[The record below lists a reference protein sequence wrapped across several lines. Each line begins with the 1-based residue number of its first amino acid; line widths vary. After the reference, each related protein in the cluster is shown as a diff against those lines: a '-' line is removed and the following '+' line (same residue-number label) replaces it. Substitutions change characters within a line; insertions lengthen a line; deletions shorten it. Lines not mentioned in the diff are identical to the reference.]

1 MTFTELIEI
10 GKRIVEYA
18 KSREYKNQ
26 YTQGERRWQVATG
39 WSDCSTYVRW
49 CYLQATGLD
58 IGGNTAAQI
67 TSNKYMQTVDIPIV
81 NGVPDLSQLLEGDLL
96 YFRGVDKSRKWAQ
109 YVGHVEMYRGN
120 GQLTGHGGGL
130 GATVKNLVEYCKMRQ
145 GLPAPGKIKN
155 RGLICVRRLK
165 LNAPVKTTKPQTLEA
180 EYKMMTVKTNGG
192 TLNVRAEPN
201 TSAKILAKLA
211 NGTKV
216 NAKAAVNGWRYV
228 LVNSG
233 GKEIKGYV
241 SNQWLK

>member
-1 MTFTELIEI
+1 MTFTELIDI

-67 TSNKYMQTVDIPIV
+67 TSKKYMQTVDIPIV

-96 YFRGVDKSRKWAQ
+96 YFRGVDESRKWAQ

-130 GATVKNLVEYCKMRQ
+130 GATVKNLVDYCKMRQ
-145 GLPAPGKIKN
+145 GLPSPGKIKN

-165 LNAPVKTTKPQTLEA
+165 LNSPIKAKRPAIPEA
-180 EYKMMTVKTNGG
+180 GYKQMTVTTNGG
-192 TLNVRAEPN
+192 NLNVREQASTN
-201 TSAKILAKLA
+201 SKIVAKLA
-211 NGTKV
+211 NGAKV
-216 NAKAAVNGWRYV
+216 NAKEAT
-228 LVNSG
+228 
-233 GKEIKGYV
+233 KEWFEINNAQVGRGYV
-241 SNQWLK
+241 FGKWLK